1 MFVNPL
7 LYCYTAIHVFVTL
20 SASEESLFV
29 TLSASEESLFVTL
42 SASEESLHYSNDG
55 VSYDRS

>member
-29 TLSASEESLFVTL
+29 TLSASEESL
-42 SASEESLHYSNDG
+42 HYSNDG
-55 VSYDRS
+55 VSYDSS